1 MIKDCAISGKRK
13 RSRSRGFG
21 IAGGENRAEE
31 RRGKCMCKW
40 GLRHRECIH
49 QTYTLTPEMQR
60 KYGIETTTPLSEGL
74 CINTQ
79 CNGHSVHWR
88 ENEPL
93 SSDPSTLQWIQCQD
107 GEVCRARNTQLQ
119 IRFEFWRQNSLKL
132 ELKLNYWRKRNA
144 FLFPVSGLILKL
156 LKALELNGL
165 QELTTLSRERWHG
178 NKVTGSCKL
187 SLPHIK
193 AIFLISSCHIEFS
206 KSNSAQ
212 LTFSNKT

>member
-13 RSRSRGFG
+13 RSQSRGFG
-21 IAGGENRAEE
+21 IAGRENRAEE

-49 QTYTLTPEMQR
+49 KTYTLTPEMQR

-79 CNGHSVHWR
+79 CNAHSVHWR

-93 SSDPSTLQWIQCQD
+93 SSDPSTLQSIQCQD

-165 QELTTLSRERWHG
+165 QELTTLSRER
-178 NKVTGSCKL
+178 
-187 SLPHIK
+187 
-193 AIFLISSCHIEFS
+193 
-206 KSNSAQ
+206 
-212 LTFSNKT
+212 